1 MLLQTTDLSVVWA
14 ICIENRY
21 PRNKVISCH
30 SHNFTPEKIISTNVG
45 CTRAVVKPYGVENE
59 INHAKNIYELT
70 IPDTLMPIEN
80 PTGHLPRVHRRCFFG
95 GVQYGPFRI
104 NPRL

>member
-1 MLLQTTDLSVVWA
+1 MRLNAPADRILQMASYRIFYITSRLSTPNLKQVTSTDGGCTA
-14 ICIENRY
+14 
-21 PRNKVISCH
+21 
-30 SHNFTPEKIISTNVG
+30 